1 MLVLLR
7 VTVNLEFQAKHL
19 IAKLFVKVHTRKG
32 LKSQEN
38 LRGYEITRSTN
49 LKAIK

>member
-1 MLVLLR
+1 MLVLSG
-7 VTVNLEFQAKHL
+7 VTVNLEFQTKYF
-19 IAKLFVKVHTRKG
+19 IAKLFMKVHTRKG

-38 LRGYEITRSTN
+38 LRGYEITRSTD

>member
-19 IAKLFVKVHTRKG
+19 IAKLFVKVHMKKG
-32 LKSQEN
+32 LKTPRKFIR
-38 LRGYEITRSTN
+38 LRNNKATD